1 MESTAID
8 PFDRAEAVAGA
19 DPFNM
24 ASPSGKA
31 CFTDLS
37 LHIGSIV
44 TADTEP
50 AGLEDC
56 TVGIESRKAQDFL
69 QMQAVTA
76 HQATV
81 PLVRALPKV
90 EQAVNHEQIRN
101 LVAVKELM
109 LATKEVIH
117 CTFNLPRQTY

>member
-8 PFDRAEAVAGA
+8 SFGRAEVRA

-31 CFTDLS
+31 CSTDS
-37 LHIGSIV
+37 SWHIGSIV

-69 QMQAVTA
+69 QM
-76 HQATV
+76 
-81 PLVRALPKV
+81 
-90 EQAVNHEQIRN
+90 
-101 LVAVKELM
+101 
-109 LATKEVIH
+109 
-117 CTFNLPRQTY
+117 